1 MSPTTRARKQAAPKE
16 PPADA
21 LVMAPTTS
29 ATEALRPSAVDQVLV
44 TLDLDAI
51 RPGPH
56 NPRRDLGELEG
67 LAASIRAVGIL
78 EPLVVEWAEAS
89 SPYMLLA
96 GHRRLAAARLAGL
109 SEAPCLVRRG
119 AATEAERMEIALVEN
134 LQREG
139 LAPLDEADGYRTL
152 VDLGLSQRA
161 IAQRVGCS
169 QSHVS
174 KRLALLE
181 LPSHVQA
188 RIVKGTLPLEAA
200 AALVRL
206 KDHPAKLKAAAGADP
221 SRMADVVTQ
230 AEREI
235 AWEAKRTELVDVAGG
250 LGFPVVDEPPGPYLK
265 RSFKTL
271 ARWQHSEAELDL
283 DVRKHE
289 AEPCHAVM
297 IPGDRRWPH
306 LDTPSATSICTDPAR
321 HGPKGASKLKA
332 KVQPKSK
339 DPHAEARAKAD
350 AERARETADR
360 QAAAEARF
368 TVLTKAVADHHN
380 TRGRSSAAMTLT
392 LASIVGRGLTE
403 LDVHSAALAAQL
415 LGIPTGEDEDTW
427 YEVLES
433 YANAGDHQ
441 LHRAAL
447 AFALADTENDLRSPW
462 RHSFGDPS
470 IARHFAY
477 LATLGYQ
484 PTPWEKAKLD
494 EAAEAT
500 RAD

>member
-1 MSPTTRARKQAAPKE
+1 MTTTRARKQAAPKE

-44 TLDLDAI
+44 TVDLDAI

-56 NPRRDLGELEG
+56 NPRRDLGDLEG

-139 LAPLDEADGYRTL
+139 LAPLDEADGYSTL

-174 KRLALLE
+174 KRLALLD

-188 RIVKGTLPLEAA
+188 RITKGTLPLEAA

-221 SRMADVVTQ
+221 SVIAQEVER
-230 AEREI
+230 AEAVI
-235 AWEAKRTELVDVAGG
+235 AWEAKRDELVAVAKDKGW
-250 LGFPVVDEPPGPYLK
+250 PVVHEPAWNTK
-265 RSFKTL
+265 KSFATL
-271 ARWQHSEAELDL
+271 AHWNGPPELDL
-283 DVRKHE
+283 DAKLHQ
-289 AEPCHAVM
+289 AEPCHGVM
-297 IPGDRRWPH
+297 VPSDPPRWYSIG
-306 LDTPSATSICTDPAR
+306 TPSATSVCTEPAR
-321 HGPKGASKLKA
+321 HGPKGASSLKA
-332 KVQPKSK
+332 KGKAKAAKRQPAEWEIK
-339 DPHAEARAKAD
+339 EAR
-350 AERARETADR
+350 ERQDR
-360 QAAAEARF
+360 KAAAEARAV
-368 TVLTKAVADHHN
+368 VLA
-380 TRGRSSAAMTLT
+380 G
-392 LASIVGRGLTE
+392 
-403 LDVHSAALAAQL
+403 ALAAFKPPARPSVELTMTLRASVGRLMGWDAAQVAGEL
-415 LGIPTGEDEDTW
+415 LGLEPPEKGSTW
-427 YEVLES
+427 YPVVEEFAAQGTL
-433 YANAGDHQ
+433 Q

-447 AFALADTENDLRSPW
+447 GLAFAGLEVQLRSN
-462 RHSFGDPS
+462 HGGFDDVTEYY
-470 IARHFAY
+470 AY
-477 LATLGYQ
+477 LATLGYE
-484 PTPWEKAKLD
+484 PSPWEKAKLD
-494 EAAEAT
+494 EAAEAS